1 MEKIVKDGQPLT
13 EWTCSCG
20 HVQQLKV
27 KSLLEIEEHIDYLH
41 TLYEKAITAKDVEYQ
56 KSVETRISALQW
68 VIGWYDNTH

>member
-1 MEKIVKDGQPLT
+1 MDKLVNNGQPTT

-27 KSLLEIEEHIDYLH
+27 KSLLDIEAHMDYYAFLH
-41 TLYEKAITAKDVEYQ
+41 AEAVASGNHELQNDIEQRT
-56 KSVETRISALQW
+56 SALQW